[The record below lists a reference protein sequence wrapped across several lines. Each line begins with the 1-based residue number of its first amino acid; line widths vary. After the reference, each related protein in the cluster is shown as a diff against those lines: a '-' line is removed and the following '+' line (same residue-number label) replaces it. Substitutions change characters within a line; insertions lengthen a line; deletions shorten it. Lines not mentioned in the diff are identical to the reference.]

1 MFYLNFSLIKNFR
14 LILTTKF
21 LILITKNGIIKFHTN
36 IYNLYFYKQILYL
49 SLQTKNVNLI
59 NLNFSHNYL
68 INFYNGLF
76 NLIFPEK
83 LNLIL
88 QGIGYK
94 FVFQHD
100 ILKIRIGY
108 SHFIDYK
115 LPKDIYISLIT
126 PTILVLYS
134 NNKLILTKIAAF
146 LKSQKKV
153 NIYKGA
159 GIFYQIES
167 INLKKKIL
175 IKIKMLNNLS
185 VFLKNKYFFALCF
198 YLKKNLTNNYTTLF
212 LGYKN
217 NYLILNIPVLIYILK
232 LILKLTQQIAIKNGT
247 FLFLATN
254 NKILDYIIQ
263 QNCLKTNNSIY
274 LQSTTLKHTNLLKT
288 LSYFPDLVISTNT
301 QINKNFLNKL
311 NNYNIPTIC
320 MTSNVNLLQ
329 QSMYTLILNNQ
340 SLYSN
345 LLFYTLI
352 FNQIRQTKKKLGV
365 QFLIT
370 K

>member
-1 MFYLNFSLIKNFR
+1 
-14 LILTTKF
+14 
-21 LILITKNGIIKFHTN
+21 
-36 IYNLYFYKQILYL
+36 
-49 SLQTKNVNLI
+49 
-59 NLNFSHNYL
+59 
-68 INFYNGLF
+68 
-76 NLIFPEK
+76 
-83 LNLIL
+83 
-88 QGIGYK
+88 
-94 FVFQHD
+94 
-100 ILKIRIGY
+100 
-108 SHFIDYK
+108 
-115 LPKDIYISLIT
+115 
-126 PTILVLYS
+126 
-134 NNKLILTKIAAF
+134 
-146 LKSQKKV
+146 
-153 NIYKGA
+153 
-159 GIFYQIES
+159 
-167 INLKKKIL
+167 
-175 IKIKMLNNLS
+175 MLNNLS

-254 NKILDYIIQ
+254 NKI
-263 QNCLKTNNSIY
+263 IY

>member
-1 MFYLNFSLIKNFR
+1 
-14 LILTTKF
+14 
-21 LILITKNGIIKFHTN
+21 
-36 IYNLYFYKQILYL
+36 
-49 SLQTKNVNLI
+49 
-59 NLNFSHNYL
+59 
-68 INFYNGLF
+68 
-76 NLIFPEK
+76 
-83 LNLIL
+83 
-88 QGIGYK
+88 
-94 FVFQHD
+94 
-100 ILKIRIGY
+100 
-108 SHFIDYK
+108 
-115 LPKDIYISLIT
+115 
-126 PTILVLYS
+126 
-134 NNKLILTKIAAF
+134 
-146 LKSQKKV
+146 
-153 NIYKGA
+153 
-159 GIFYQIES
+159 
-167 INLKKKIL
+167 
-175 IKIKMLNNLS
+175 MLNNLS
-185 VFLKNKYFFALCF
+185 VFLKNKYFFVLCF

-340 SLYSN
+340 FLYSN

>member
-36 IYNLYFYKQILYL
+36 IYNLYFYKQILFL

-167 INLKKKIL
+167 INLKKK
-175 IKIKMLNNLS
+175 NTN
-185 VFLKNKYFFALCF
+185 KNKNA
-198 YLKKNLTNNYTTLF
+198 K
-212 LGYKN
+212 
-217 NYLILNIPVLIYILK
+217 
-232 LILKLTQQIAIKNGT
+232 
-247 FLFLATN
+247 
-254 NKILDYIIQ
+254 
-263 QNCLKTNNSIY
+263 
-274 LQSTTLKHTNLLKT
+274 
-288 LSYFPDLVISTNT
+288 
-301 QINKNFLNKL
+301 
-311 NNYNIPTIC
+311 
-320 MTSNVNLLQ
+320 
-329 QSMYTLILNNQ
+329 
-340 SLYSN
+340 
-345 LLFYTLI
+345 
-352 FNQIRQTKKKLGV
+352 
-365 QFLIT
+365 
-370 K
+370 